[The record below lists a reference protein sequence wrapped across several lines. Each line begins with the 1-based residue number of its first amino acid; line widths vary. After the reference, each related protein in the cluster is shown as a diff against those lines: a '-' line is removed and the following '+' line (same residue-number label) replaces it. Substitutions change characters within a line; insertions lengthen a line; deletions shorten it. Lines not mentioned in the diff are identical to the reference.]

1 MIDKIELEL
10 KPYRELLV
18 NHSLYK
24 NLKNIDDVKK
34 FMEMHVFA
42 VWDFMSLVKKLQI
55 ELTLSL
61 IHI

>member
-10 KPYRELLV
+10 KPYRQLLV
-18 NHSLYK
+18 NHPLYK

-42 VWDFMSLVKKLQI
+42 VWDFMSLVKK
-55 ELTLSL
+55 TTNRTNMC
-61 IHI
+61 